1 MEGALNVR
9 RKMFSI
15 NYSEMRR
22 AVQCVSSIGTL
33 AICSSLLAAPV
44 QLVGQ
49 GRVSP
54 SISIVQTAQGFTAK
68 IGDESLRVTVCDDD
82 VIHLVAGPGDPA
94 ASSPVQPWMLD
105 ASKSCPGAKFQFA
118 QDDKNASLTT
128 TALKVEFSLKNGNL
142 TYKDSQG
149 KSLLR
154 EGNNEPRTYEKAE
167 VNGEPTYHVTDR
179 FSPDFTEA
187 LYGLGQHQNGMFNY
201 RGATIELG
209 QNNTDVAIP
218 LLVSSKGYA
227 VMWNTASMSYFDN
240 RFPTE
245 LSFSSMAG
253 DAVDYYLIY
262 GPELDQVIHQYRNLT
277 GHTPL
282 FPKWAYGFFQSKDRY
297 VSQQEVLDVAKRYR
311 AEHIPIDGI
320 VQDWFWWQ
328 KEGDPVFNRNFP
340 DVRGELK
347 TLHDEH
353 FHAMLSVWGLFDP
366 DSENF
371 KKLSAKHFDIYDAH
385 VYDAT
390 NPAARDF
397 YWNNLAGKLFDMGWD
412 AFWLDSAEPEE
423 SWPHGGDA
431 ILRDKKL
438 SIGSGARYTNIFPL
452 VHTGG
457 VQEHWKQTTDQKR
470 VFLLTR
476 SAFLG
481 QQRNGTTTWSGD
493 IYSTYMNLQRQVP
506 AGLNFALSGNP
517 YWTTDIGGY
526 FQPFNRPP
534 NDPDY
539 QKLYARWFEF
549 GAFCPVFRTHG
560 HRDHNEMWTYDK
572 VEPILLKYDKLRYR
586 LMPYIYSLA
595 WRVTNEDYT
604 IQRPLVMDWRGDEKT
619 WNIGDQ
625 FMFGPALMVN
635 PVMREG
641 ATRRDVYLPASP
653 VWYDFWTGDAVAG
666 RGWIEADAPLDRIPL
681 YVRAG
686 SIVPLG
692 PEIEY
697 ADENPGGPIEL
708 RVYTGADGSFNLYND
723 EGNNYDYQKGMHS
736 VIPIRWDEAA
746 KTLTIGGRE
755 GEYPGMPKERR
766 FNIVW
771 VGRDHGAGEA
781 LESRAD
787 KTVRYSGEAVS
798 VRR

>member
-1 MEGALNVR
+1 MEGALDVR
-9 RKMFSI
+9 RKMLPIHCSAAG
-15 NYSEMRR
+15 R
-22 AVQCVSSIGTL
+22 AGRYISFAL
-33 AICSSLLAAPV
+33 CSSLLLV
-44 QLVGQ
+44 SGSLVGQ

-54 SISIVQTAQGFTAK
+54 AISVEQTAQGFAAK
-68 IGDESLRVTVCDDD
+68 IGSETLHVTVCGDD
-82 VIHLVAGPGDPA
+82 VIHVVAGPGDPSS
-94 ASSPVQPWMLD
+94 SSPAEPWMLD
-105 ASKSCPGAKFQFA
+105 ASKSCPGASFHFA
-118 QDDKNASLTT
+118 QDDREASLTT
-128 TALKVEFSLKNGNL
+128 GALKVEFSLKNGNL
-142 TYKDSQG
+142 GYRDLEG

-154 EGNNEPRTYEKAE
+154 ESSNEPRTYEKAE
-167 VNGEPTYHVTDR
+167 VNGETTYHVTDR
-179 FSPDFTEA
+179 FSPDRVEG

-227 VMWNTASMSYFDN
+227 VMWNTASLSYFDN

-245 LSFSSMAG
+245 LSFRTLAG
-253 DAVDYYLIY
+253 DAVDYYFIY
-262 GPELDQVIHQYRNLT
+262 GPELDEVVHRYRSLT

-297 VSQQEVLDVAKRYR
+297 VSQQEVLDVAARYR
-311 AEHIPIDGI
+311 AQHIPIDGI

-328 KEGDPVFNRNFP
+328 KEGDPVFNKNFP

-353 FHAMLSVWGLFDP
+353 VHAMLSVWGLFDP
-366 DSENF
+366 ESENF
-371 KKLSAKHFDIYDAH
+371 KKLSAQHFDIYNAH

-390 NPAARDF
+390 NPKARDF

-423 SWPHGGDA
+423 SWPHSGDA

-457 VQEHWKQTTDQKR
+457 VQEHWKETTDKKR

-493 IYSTYMNLQRQVP
+493 IYSTYMNLRRQVP

-526 FQPFNRPP
+526 FQPFDRPP
-534 NDPDY
+534 NDPAY
-539 QKLYARWFEF
+539 QQLYARWFEF
-549 GAFCPVFRTHG
+549 GAFCPIFRTHG
-560 HRDHNEMWTYDK
+560 HRDHNEMWTYDE
-572 VEPILLKYDKLRYR
+572 VEPILLKYDRLRYR

-604 IQRPLVMDWRGDEKT
+604 LQRPLVMDWQKDEKT
-619 WNIGDQ
+619 WDIGDQ

-686 SIVPLG
+686 SIVPMG
-692 PEIEY
+692 SEIEY
-697 ADENPGGPIEL
+697 ADEDPDGPIEL

-723 EGNNYDYQKGMHS
+723 EGNNYDYKKGVHS
-736 VIPIRWDEAA
+736 VIPIQWNEAA
-746 KTLTIGGRE
+746 KTLTIGARVGA
-755 GEYPGMPKERR
+755 YPGMAKERT

-781 LESRAD
+781 LVSRPD
-787 KTVRYSGEAVS
+787 KTVRYTGAAVS

>member
-1 MEGALNVR
+1 MLS
-9 RKMFSI
+9 MTCSSI
-15 NYSEMRR
+15 NHRNR
-22 AVQCVSSIGTL
+22 AGRYL
-33 AICSSLLAAPV
+33 LLAGILAGGASLSTAFAQFNPGNHG
-44 QLVGQ
+44 L
-49 GRVSP
+49 P
-54 SISIVQTAQGFTAK
+54 AISVEQTAHGFAAK
-68 IGDESLRVTVCDDD
+68 IGDESLHVTVCGDD
-82 VIHLVAGPGDPA
+82 VIHVVAGPGDPT
-94 ASSPVQPWMLD
+94 ASSPVQPWMLEE
-105 ASKSCPGAKFQFA
+105 SKSCPGASFHFA
-118 QDDKNASLTT
+118 QDDREAILTT
-128 TALKVEFSLKNGNL
+128 AALKVEFSLKNGNL
-142 TYKDSQG
+142 AYRDLQG

-154 EGNNEPRTYEKAE
+154 ESSNEPRTYEKAE
-167 VNGEPTYHVTDR
+167 VNGETTYHVTDR
-179 FSPDFTEA
+179 FSPDKVEG

-227 VMWNTASMSYFDN
+227 VMWNTASLTYVDN

-245 LSFSSMAG
+245 LSFRTMAG

-262 GPELDQVIHQYRNLT
+262 GPELDEVMHQYRNLT

-328 KEGDPVFNRNFP
+328 KEGDPVFNKNFP

-353 FHAMLSVWGLFDP
+353 VHAMLSVWGLFDP

-371 KKLSAKHFDIYDAH
+371 KKISAKHFDIYNAH

-423 SWPHGGDA
+423 SWPHVGDA
-431 ILRDKKL
+431 ILQNKHL

-457 VQEHWKQTTDQKR
+457 VQEHWKETNDQKR

-481 QQRNGTTTWSGD
+481 QQRNGATTWSGD

-526 FQPFNRPP
+526 FQPFDRPA
-534 NDPDY
+534 NDPEY

-560 HRDHNEMWTYDK
+560 HRDHNEMWTYDQ

-619 WNIGDQ
+619 WDIGDQ

-666 RGWIEADAPLDRIPL
+666 RGWIEAEAPLDHIPL

-686 SIVPLG
+686 SIVPMG

-697 ADENPGGPIEL
+697 ADENPDGPIEL

-723 EGNNYDYQKGMHS
+723 EGNNYDYKKGLHS
-736 VIPIRWDEAA
+736 VVPIRWDETA
-746 KTLTIGGRE
+746 KTLTIGARE
-755 GEYPGMPKERR
+755 GEYPGMPKERT

-771 VGRDHGAGEA
+771 VGSEQGAGEA
-781 LESRAD
+781 LVSRPD
-787 KTVRYSGEAVS
+787 KTVRYSGAEV
-798 VRR
+798 VVKR